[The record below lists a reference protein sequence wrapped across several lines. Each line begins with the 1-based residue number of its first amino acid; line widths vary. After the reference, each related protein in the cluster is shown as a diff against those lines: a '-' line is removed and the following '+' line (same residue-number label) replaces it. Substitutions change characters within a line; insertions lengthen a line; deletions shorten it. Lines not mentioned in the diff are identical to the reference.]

1 MFNEYMNPKPLWEA
15 INQVWAKSL
24 VAALMFFFGMVI
36 GEDKAESRIISDCK
50 YSNVFRVGV
59 QAFNCQRKI

>member
-1 MFNEYMNPKPLWEA
+1 MVNEYMNPKPLWEA
-15 INQVWAKSL
+15 INRVWAKSL

-36 GEDKAESRIISDCK
+36 GEDKAESRITSDCK

-59 QAFNCQRKI
+59 QSFNCQRKI